1 MVQLCST
8 ITTQLCCH
16 RAGLPILPIRRPLRS
31 CALASRLQAQTQR
44 CRCRSSAGSNIVAAQ
59 LVSPGS
65 AQLARQP
72 AQPQFLLFRSQ
83 LANKQV
89 VTRTD
94 GQILGVVD
102 QLLADPSTFRVVAL
116 SCKPSPDML
125 AGGVP
130 KQLWLM
136 SLKQISDVLLV
147 HDSRALLKQP
157 LTIGLG
163 YVQLVGTVVKTAEGK
178 VVGKVLQPLHC
189 LQLVLLSGP
198 ETTSECRTAAVTMHT
213 LTPIN
218 ALLPVLCSCTL
229 RNTHQ
234 L

>member
-1 MVQLCST
+1 MAHLCST
-8 ITTQLCCH
+8 DGKQSCCH
-16 RAGLPILPIRRPLRS
+16 RPGLSTLPIRRPLRR
-31 CALASRLQAQTQR
+31 CNPTSRLQAQHQS
-44 CRCRSSAGSNIVAAQ
+44 CRCRRSAGSSIVAAQ
-59 LVSPGS
+59 LASSGS

-94 GQILGVVD
+94 GQILGIVE

-125 AGGVP
+125 AGDVP
-130 KQLWLM
+130 KQLGLM

-157 LTIGLG
+157 LTVGLG

-178 VVGKVLQPLHC
+178 VVGKVLHLLFCPFRETSSMPHC
-189 LQLVLLSGP
+189 SQH
-198 ETTSECRTAAVTMHT
+198 AA
-213 LTPIN
+213 
-218 ALLPVLCSCTL
+218 
-229 RNTHQ
+229 
-234 L
+234 